1 MTMDNVVRVTV
12 YTTDVDEL
20 FASYATASTFLG
32 DNLPSTTVVGV
43 TRSAF
48 PELRVEIEATAA
60 R

>member
-20 FASYATASTFLG
+20 FASYATASTFPG
-32 DNLPSTTVVGV
+32 DNLPSMTVVGV